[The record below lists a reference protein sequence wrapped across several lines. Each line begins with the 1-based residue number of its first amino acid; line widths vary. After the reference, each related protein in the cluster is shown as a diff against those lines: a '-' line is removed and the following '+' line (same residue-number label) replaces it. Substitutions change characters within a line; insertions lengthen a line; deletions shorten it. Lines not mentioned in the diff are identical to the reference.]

1 MEIGFEPMILVD
13 RLMRPAG
20 ITKLPYSIVYNLP
33 AFSVSGIDGHFHH
46 ARAVIYMIAG

>member
-1 MEIGFEPMILVD
+1 
-13 RLMRPAG
+13 
-20 ITKLPYSIVYNLP
+20 LP